1 VTVPANRRTLAVL
14 FAGVMV
20 GALDIAVVGPALP
33 SIQQAFGVDTRSLAW
48 VFNLYILCSLVAA
61 PLVAKLSDRHGRRSV
76 YALSLV
82 VFGLGSLLVASAP
95 SFGWLLL
102 GRAVQAVGAGGL
114 MPVAAAVVADTY
126 APERRGSALGLI
138 GAVFGVAFVIGPIL
152 GGMLLEYGWQWL
164 FLLNLPLIAVL
175 VPASLKLLPRSQAT
189 SLAPFDWQG
198 AACLAV
204 LLVASVSWLAQI
216 DAAELPASL
225 ARGRSLPL
233 LVIAA
238 TAAVAFWQIEKR
250 AADPVFHA
258 SLLRSRQL
266 RLVGFVAVSTG
277 LVEAGMVFLPSLS
290 VQAFGVTPSAASFML
305 LPLVAALI
313 VGSLV
318 AGLLLDR
325 IGAKPVIQG
334 GLVLTALGLLLL
346 ARRPLGIWSFYA
358 AGSCVG
364 LGLAALL
371 GAPLRFLALQEA
383 GEGRRGAGQGL
394 LTLHLSVGRM
404 AGAAV
409 IGGFVA
415 TGASALAG
423 YRHALLF
430 LAVVTTAAAVA
441 STALRSRVKAPA
453 SAHERGT

>member
-1 VTVPANRRTLAVL
+1 VTVPANRRTLVVL
-14 FAGVMV
+14 FAGVLV

-33 SIQQAFGVDTRSLAW
+33 AIQQAFDVDARALSW

-61 PLVAKLSDRHGRRSV
+61 PLVAKLSDRRGRRLV
-76 YALSLV
+76 YALSLA
-82 VFGLGSLLVASAP
+82 VFGLGSLLVALAP

-102 GRAVQAVGAGGL
+102 GRAVQAAGAGGL
-114 MPVAAAVVADTY
+114 MPVAAAVVADSY
-126 APERRGSALGLI
+126 PAERRGRALGVI

-175 VPASLKLLPRSQAT
+175 IPASLKLLPRSSEAT
-189 SLAPFDWQG
+189 RAPFDWQG
-198 AACLAV
+198 AACLAT
-204 LLVASVSWLAQI
+204 LLVALVFWLGQI
-216 DAAELPASL
+216 DAAALPGSL

-233 LVIAA
+233 LALAA
-238 TAAVAFWQIEKR
+238 AAAVGFWQIEKR

-266 RLVGFVAVSTG
+266 RLVGLMAVATG

-290 VQAFGVTPSAASFML
+290 VQAFGVTASAASFML

-325 IGAKPVIQG
+325 IGARPVIQG
-334 GLVLTALGLLLL
+334 GLVLTTLGLLLL
-346 ARRPLGIWSFYA
+346 ARRPLDLFSFYS

-371 GAPLRFLALQEA
+371 GAPLRFLTLQEA
-383 GEGRRGAGQGL
+383 GESRRGAGQGL
-394 LTLHLSVGRM
+394 LTLHLSIGRM
-404 AGAAV
+404 TGAAV

-415 TGASALAG
+415 TGPSALSG
-423 YRHALLF
+423 YRHALVF
-430 LAVVTTAAAVA
+430 LAVVTMAAAVA
-441 STALRSRVKAPA
+441 STALRPGARVPA
-453 SAHERGT
+453 AGSERA